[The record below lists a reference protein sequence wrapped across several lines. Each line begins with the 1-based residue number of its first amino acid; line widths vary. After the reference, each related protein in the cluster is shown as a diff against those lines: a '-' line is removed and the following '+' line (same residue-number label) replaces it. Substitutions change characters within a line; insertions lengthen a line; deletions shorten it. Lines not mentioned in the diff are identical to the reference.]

1 MYRPINRE
9 ILIFYWELIMTKLE
23 LIKKIQD
30 RRKDI
35 GISINNLSKISQ
47 VSTKTISKLFTG
59 VDVRISTLEKI
70 TKVLGLDSLGNEISN
85 IETLNEKRAEEK
97 ALYIVSLVQDTSSLE
112 MQGLDIDELNIL
124 IDNTKKQ
131 FLTGKY
137 KNTLWVN

>member
-1 MYRPINRE
+1 
-9 ILIFYWELIMTKLE
+9 MTKLE

-59 VDVRISTLEKI
+59 VDVKLSTLEKV
-70 TKVLGLDSLGNEISN
+70 TNVLGLDSLGNEVLS

-112 MQGLDIDELNIL
+112 MQGLDIEELNIL
-124 IDNTKKQ
+124 IENTKKQ

>member
-1 MYRPINRE
+1 
-9 ILIFYWELIMTKLE
+9 MTKLE

-47 VSTKTISKLFTG
+47 VSTKTISK
-59 VDVRISTLEKI
+59 VSVKISTLEKI
-70 TKVLGLDSLGNEISN
+70 TKVLGLDSLGNEIIS

-112 MQGLDIDELNIL
+112 MQGLDINELNIL

>member
-1 MYRPINRE
+1 
-9 ILIFYWELIMTKLE
+9 MTKLE

-59 VDVRISTLEKI
+59 VDVKISTLEKV
-70 TKVLGLDSLGNEISN
+70 TNVLGLDSLGNEVLS

-112 MQGLDIDELNIL
+112 MQGLDINELNIL
-124 IDNTKKQ
+124 IEETKKQ

>member
-1 MYRPINRE
+1 
-9 ILIFYWELIMTKLE
+9 MTKLE

-59 VDVRISTLEKI
+59 VDVKISTLEKV
-70 TKVLGLDSLGNEISN
+70 TNVLGLDSLGNEVLS

>member
-1 MYRPINRE
+1 
-9 ILIFYWELIMTKLE
+9 MTKLE

-59 VDVRISTLEKI
+59 VFVKISTLEKI
-70 TKVLGLDSLGNEISN
+70 TKVLGLDSLGNEVSS

-112 MQGLDIDELNIL
+112 MQGLDIEELNIL
-124 IDNTKKQ
+124 IENTKKQ

>member
-1 MYRPINRE
+1 
-9 ILIFYWELIMTKLE
+9 MTKLE

-47 VSTKTISKLFTG
+47 VSIKTISKLFTG
-59 VDVRISTLEKI
+59 VSVKISTLEKI
-70 TKVLGLDSLGNEISN
+70 TKVLGLDSLGNEIIS
-85 IETLNEKRAEEK
+85 IETLNEKRAEEN

>member
-1 MYRPINRE
+1 MA
-9 ILIFYWELIMTKLE
+9 KLE

-59 VDVRISTLEKI
+59 VDVKISTLEKV
-70 TKVLGLDSLGNEISN
+70 TNVLGLDSLGNEVLS

-112 MQGLDIDELNIL
+112 MQGLDIEELNIL
-124 IDNTKKQ
+124 IENTKKQ

>member
-1 MYRPINRE
+1 M
-9 ILIFYWELIMTKLE
+9 LIFYWELIMTKLE

-47 VSTKTISKLFTG
+47 VSIKTISKLFTG
-59 VDVRISTLEKI
+59 VSVKISTLEKI
-70 TKVLGLDSLGNEISN
+70 TKVLGLDSLGNEIIS

>member
-1 MYRPINRE
+1 
-9 ILIFYWELIMTKLE
+9 MTKLE

>member
-1 MYRPINRE
+1 
-9 ILIFYWELIMTKLE
+9 MTKLE

-59 VDVRISTLEKI
+59 VDVKISTLEKV
-70 TKVLGLDSLGNEISN
+70 TNVLGLDSLGNEVLS

-112 MQGLDIDELNIL
+112 MQGLDIEELNIL
-124 IDNTKKQ
+124 IENTKKQ

>member
-1 MYRPINRE
+1 
-9 ILIFYWELIMTKLE
+9 MTKLE

-59 VDVRISTLEKI
+59 VSVKISTLEKI
-70 TKVLGLDSLGNEISN
+70 TKVLGLDSLGNEIIS

>member
-1 MYRPINRE
+1 
-9 ILIFYWELIMTKLE
+9 MTKLE

-47 VSTKTISKLFTG
+47 VSTKTISNFFTG
-59 VDVRISTLEKI
+59 VDIKISTLEKI
-70 TKVLGLDSLGNEISN
+70 TNVLGLDSLGNEVLS

-97 ALYIVSLVQDTSSLE
+97 ALYIVSLVQDTLSLE
-112 MQGLDIDELNIL
+112 MQGLHINELNTL
-124 IDNTKKQ
+124 IEDTKKQ

-137 KNTLWVN
+137 KNTLWIN

>member
-1 MYRPINRE
+1 
-9 ILIFYWELIMTKLE
+9 MTKLE

-47 VSTKTISKLFTG
+47 VSTKTISK
-59 VDVRISTLEKI
+59 VSVKISTLEKI
-70 TKVLGLDSLGNEISN
+70 TKVLGLDSLGNEVSSV
-85 IETLNEKRAEEK
+85 ETLNEKRAEEK

-112 MQGLDIDELNIL
+112 MQGLDIEELNIL
-124 IDNTKKQ
+124 IENTKKQ

>member
-1 MYRPINRE
+1 
-9 ILIFYWELIMTKLE
+9 MTKLE

-59 VDVRISTLEKI
+59 VSVKISTLEKI
-70 TKVLGLDSLGNEISN
+70 TKVLGLDSLGNEVSS

-112 MQGLDIDELNIL
+112 MQGLDIEELNIL
-124 IDNTKKQ
+124 IENTKKQ